1 MRATLKLS
9 LLVGLLTLTGYSFPA
24 FSETEDPLAS
34 IRKAGEVKVAVASM
48 PPYMTMSSSGEPT
61 GILIDLQNMVLKRLG
76 LPGVTPVITQWDS
89 MIPGLQAQQFNY
101 VSVLAITEQRCKA
114 VIFAAPYFA
123 AQLGLYVP
131 PGNPK
136 HLTGATDVASRPDI
150 KVAIITSAAWQPY
163 ALKQGIKSEQFVRVP
178 DVQAGVATVVGG
190 RADAYLEA
198 QFVIPNPEQKGV
210 EFVLDEQSPAHGS
223 GAVFR
228 KEDVRLRDAFN
239 EQLRLLIQNGAIQ
252 ELYNKYGLAGGE
264 VEAKLLAKMTKAS
277 DAVPSCE

>member
-1 MRATLKLS
+1 MYATHKVA
-9 LLVGLLTLTGYSFPA
+9 LLAVLLTLTGYSFPA
-24 FSETEDPLAS
+24 FSETEDTLAS

-48 PPYMTMSSSGEPT
+48 PPYMTISSNGEPT
-61 GILIDLQNMVLKRLG
+61 GVLIDLQNMVLKRLG
-76 LPGVTPVITQWDS
+76 LPGLTPAVTQWDS

-114 VIFAAPYFA
+114 LIFAAPYFA

-136 HLTGATDVASRPDI
+136 HLTGAADIARRPDL
-150 KVAIITSAAWQPY
+150 KVAMITSVAWMPY
-163 ALKQGIKSEQFVRVP
+163 ALKQGIRSEQIVRVP
-178 DVQAGVATVVGG
+178 DVQAGVATVIGG

-198 QFVIPNPEQKGV
+198 QFVIPNPEQKGID
-210 EFVLDEQSPAHGS
+210 FVLDEQSPAHAS

-228 KEDVRLRDAFN
+228 KEDIRFRNAFS

-252 ELYNKYGLAGGE
+252 ELYKKYGLAGGE

-277 DAVPSCE
+277 DAEPSCE